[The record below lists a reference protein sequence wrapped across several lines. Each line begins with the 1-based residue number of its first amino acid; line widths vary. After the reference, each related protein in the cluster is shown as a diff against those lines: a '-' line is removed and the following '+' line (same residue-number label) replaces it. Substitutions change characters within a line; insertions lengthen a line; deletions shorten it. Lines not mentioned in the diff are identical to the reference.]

1 MHTNTQRKSARKRGM
16 KPKTPHPG
24 LKVKKSDAGLGLF
37 TTQPIKKGEFIIEYT
52 GERISTDEA
61 DRRGGKYLFTVSDDL
76 VFDGKGREHTARYIN
91 HSCRPNCY
99 AEIDED
105 EEVVNIYAKRNIET
119 GEELNY
125 DYGKEYFNDHIKPYG
140 CRCAKCSA

>member
-1 MHTNTQRKSARKRGM
+1 M
-16 KPKTPHPG
+16 KKQIKKKAPKAKEPHAG

-37 TTQPIKKGEFIIEYT
+37 AMEPIKKGEFVIEYT

-76 VFDGKGREHTARYIN
+76 VLDGKGREHTARYIN
-91 HSCRPNCY
+91 HSCKPNCY

-105 EEVVNIYAKRNIET
+105 EEVVNIYTKRNINA
-119 GEELNY
+119 GEELTY

-140 CRCAKCSA
+140 CRCAKCAK